1 MATNDEVV
9 EELLKDPLFMDT
21 FALMTQRFPEVNQS
35 FIGELLVVGVLYEK
49 GMITRGDNEQPDS

>member
-9 EELLKDPLFMDT
+9 EELLNDPLFMDT
-21 FALMTQRFPEVNQS
+21 FALMSEKFPEVDNS
-35 FIGELLVVGVLYEK
+35 HIGELLVVGVLYAR

>member
-9 EELLKDPLFMDT
+9 EELLKDQLFLDT
-21 FALMTQRFPEVNQS
+21 FALMTEKFPEVDKS

-49 GMITRGDNEQPDS
+49 GMISRGDNEQ